1 MGLQGYALPS
11 HENIGT
17 APFTSAPG
25 LTLDGIQSVR
35 DLTDISPVVQSHEDA
50 VMPNALFRTPIRQPL
65 TDYTEARFPT
75 GAFEYHKSQKERI
88 PTHQEDFDLR
98 FQTSSAV
105 DNHLFDLQ
113 KMTRDQWSTD
123 IQDSR
128 IVMKHGRPVHV
139 KYDQLSG
146 TDQIVGDV
154 WNPEH
159 YNVGLAP
166 FQNDLQHTLT
176 TPGLGR
182 SDYWGAPT
190 LESWG
195 RAPLKQPPGFE
206 LPSYY
211 PYRPH
216 APNNKEDLVPHP
228 LPLKAQLEQY
238 IKMDPSRRDLSKGFI
253 DKTFRG
259 YPVVR
264 YDDWSHPRA

>member
-1 MGLQGYALPS
+1 M
-11 HENIGT
+11 
-17 APFTSAPG
+17 
-25 LTLDGIQSVR
+25 
-35 DLTDISPVVQSHEDA
+35 
-50 VMPNALFRTPIRQPL
+50 
-65 TDYTEARFPT
+65 
-75 GAFEYHKSQKERI
+75 
-88 PTHQEDFDLR
+88 HQEDFDLR

-216 APNNKEDLVPHP
+216 APNNKEDMVPHP

-259 YPVVR
+259 YPIVR